1 MAQTYTSTQTYTR
14 ILFLQKQIRE
24 VLLETTQISDYKLG
38 RLLQAVERKW
48 ICQVDI
54 YAFNYN
60 NLCQAQLKMEIN
72 WKEYDNQISIGKLTI
87 AVDTRW
93 KNDLLP
99 QTDASIWAFNA
110 YVNQYNLRTDWRITY
125 ASWVHNSP
133 SELSEAR
140 QFLGT
145 SPGKPI
151 KWSGKTIDD
160 YVVNRDFPEFG
171 IGLYFVDDE

>member
-24 VLLETTQISDYKLG
+24 VLREATQISDFTLE
-38 RLLQAVERKW
+38 RLLQAVEKKW
-48 ICQVDI
+48 IRQIDV
-54 YAFNYN
+54 YAFNYS
-60 NLCQAQLKMEIN
+60 NLCQAQLKMEIDWN
-72 WKEYDNQISIGKLTI
+72 EYDNQMSIGKLTI

-110 YVNQYNLRTDWRITY
+110 YVGQYSLRTEWRITY
-125 ASWVHNSP
+125 SNWVHANS
-133 SELSEAR
+133 SKLSEAR

-145 SPGKPI
+145 SPGEPI

-160 YVVNRDFPEFG
+160 YVKNIDFPEFG
-171 IGLYFVDDE
+171 IGLYLVE